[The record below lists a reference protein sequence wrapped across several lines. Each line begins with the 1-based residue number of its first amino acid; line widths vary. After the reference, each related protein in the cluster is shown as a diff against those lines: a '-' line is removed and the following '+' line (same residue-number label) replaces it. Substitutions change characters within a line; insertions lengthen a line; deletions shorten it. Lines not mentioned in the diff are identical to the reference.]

1 MIEFF
6 ELFIIK
12 IDLPRNEIVILLSSI
27 KIKSDDFFRD
37 VKIVKKCTDQIKTP
51 QMVKNWII
59 SFVIKVLI
67 EFSGFGYRW

>member
-1 MIEFF
+1 M
-6 ELFIIK
+6 K
-12 IDLPRNEIVILLSSI
+12 INLPRNEIVILLSSI

-51 QMVKNWII
+51 QMVKNWIT

>member
-1 MIEFF
+1 M
-6 ELFIIK
+6 K
-12 IDLPRNEIVILLSSI
+12 INLPRDEIVILLSSI
-27 KIKSDDFFRD
+27 KVKSDDFFRD
-37 VKIVKKCTDQIKTP
+37 VKMCTDQIKTP

>member
-27 KIKSDDFFRD
+27 KIKSDDFFQGCKNR
-37 VKIVKKCTDQIKTP
+37 KK
-51 QMVKNWII
+51 
-59 SFVIKVLI
+59 SVLI
-67 EFSGFGYRW
+67 RLKHHKWSRIEL

>member
-1 MIEFF
+1 M
-6 ELFIIK
+6 K
-12 IDLPRNEIVILLSSI
+12 INLPRDEIVILLSSI

-59 SFVIKVLI
+59 IFVIKV
-67 EFSGFGYRW
+67 

>member
-12 IDLPRNEIVILLSSI
+12 IDFLRNEIGILLFLI

-37 VKIVKKCTDQIKTP
+37 VKIVKKCID
-51 QMVKNWII
+51 
-59 SFVIKVLI
+59 
-67 EFSGFGYRW
+67 

>member
-1 MIEFF
+1 MTSAAHLLMIEFF

-37 VKIVKKCTDQIKTP
+37 VKIVK
-51 QMVKNWII
+51 
-59 SFVIKVLI
+59 SVLI
-67 EFSGFGYRW
+67 RLKHHKWSRIEL